1 MFCFLYFHFVCV
13 DTPDVP
19 KAAATDKTKGISPS
33 VRDEQVPGGGEGLS
47 VGPRCVFRQSVAE
60 HRRTR

>member
-33 VRDEQVPGGGEGLS
+33 VRDEQVPGGGGGALGGAALRVPS
-47 VGPRCVFRQSVAE
+47 VRG
-60 HRRTR
+60 